1 MEAEK
6 IKVHI
11 DAVQRELLEKYH
23 LTQHSFDGLAQY
35 YRYRFQDRW
44 ETDKVAHY
52 HFLISANDEE
62 SNLALFLDL
71 YRSFNLL
78 QKNFFCIHLKKYTEA
93 EILVN
98 PNLILKRGK
107 NDFVLISNC
116 KEGPLTKEDYQAWE
130 NVQTVLND
138 PQAPTC
144 FLLASPDVFKQ
155 KFQNTPLYVKLYH
168 QTFRYHIEPKRD
180 YSVEDYLNELD
191 CFLDREF
198 PGITRTASFKEELD
212 KYLSYVLANNPT
224 YHGIDFLEDLKKR
237 IVLEYYSLDQVDVID
252 ERCVPYYNRERAAA
266 MAEKAESETADEAAA
281 ETSAAEKNEETEP
294 AAPAPEPAAEAP
306 QPVTEVALT
315 LPTCGDFFDIQPDAP
330 EDSDVKNVLLL
341 TLSTLN
347 TTEFNKKSTFDLTDI
362 PGEDLK
368 EYYYQL
374 EPVPYKL
381 MLQFDQENQGQ
392 KLDGILMVCS
402 TSTREDKKTGNVS
415 KLIDPEANPA
425 DTFSATVLE
434 YFKYKTADY
443 AQKLNTPYTLSFK
456 EIDTNI
462 KAEER
467 NVNKRTM
474 DTLSLVH
481 DVIEEIRI
489 LKQHY
494 PNLNIHVDTH
504 GGFRT
509 TQEILNGVLSL
520 LQMEGVTIK
529 PANIHTVE
537 LSENKNP
544 DNGATAFLA
553 SGGEIFNLMNFISGI
568 HECINYGQI
577 KSLHSLNDD
586 CSPAGQ
592 QVLDDMQ
599 TIAEGIQLCDVD
611 KFENGLNALSV
622 SLPHLKGTETAS
634 KNDRYLALFHSLIH
648 DSYGEALL
656 NPERKAID
664 EIKWCLGKG
673 FIQQALTLLESKMP
687 AEIIKNGFLKS
698 VTTNGCDRL
707 LERTASGDTQIIESE
722 RTHLEEPGTPKFDY
736 ESVENY
742 IFNRYIGSK
751 NNRRLDLN
759 SVYDYQS
766 IAYYQGAPSFSVDGA
781 PNRNSNNE
789 GATSWES
796 RRYCL
801 KERGSADTTQYINA
815 LVQLHKKLKEAR
827 NSTNH
832 AAEGENR
839 LSVDTICR
847 ALNIYVEC
855 YERIYQNLHH

>member
-1 MEAEK
+1 M
-6 IKVHI
+6 
-11 DAVQRELLEKYH
+11 
-23 LTQHSFDGLAQY
+23 
-35 YRYRFQDRW
+35 
-44 ETDKVAHY
+44 
-52 HFLISANDEE
+52 
-62 SNLALFLDL
+62 
-71 YRSFNLL
+71 
-78 QKNFFCIHLKKYTEA
+78 
-93 EILVN
+93 
-98 PNLILKRGK
+98 
-107 NDFVLISNC
+107 
-116 KEGPLTKEDYQAWE
+116 
-130 NVQTVLND
+130 
-138 PQAPTC
+138 
-144 FLLASPDVFKQ
+144 
-155 KFQNTPLYVKLYH
+155 
-168 QTFRYHIEPKRD
+168 
-180 YSVEDYLNELD
+180 EDYLNELD

-198 PGITRTASFKEELD
+198 LGITRTASFKEEMN

-224 YHGIDFLEDLKKR
+224 YHDIEFLEDLKKR
-237 IVLEYYSLDQVDVID
+237 VILEYYSLDQVDVID

-266 MAEKAESETADEAAA
+266 MAERSEAEDTDTTASEATDTESAEAESADAQNTATELTSTDEAAA
-281 ETSAAEKNEETEP
+281 ETSATEKNEETEP
-294 AAPAPEPAAEAP
+294 AAAHKPAEEASP
-306 QPVTEVALT
+306 RVTETNLT
-315 LPTCGDFFDIQPDAP
+315 PPPCGDFFDFQPDAP
-330 EDSDVKNVLLL
+330 EDHDVKNVLLL
-341 TLSTLN
+341 ALSTSKFQ
-347 TTEFNKKSTFDLTDI
+347 EATFALSNL
-362 PGEDLK
+362 PGENPK
-368 EYYYQL
+368 KYYYQL
-374 EPVPYKL
+374 EPIPYKL
-381 MLQFDQENQGQ
+381 MRQFDQLNNGQ
-392 KLDGILMVCS
+392 KLDGIIMICS
-402 TSTREDKKTGNVS
+402 ADTRTMPEKGLKNGTDPE
-415 KLIDPEANPA
+415 LIDPGTNP
-425 DTFSATVLE
+425 DGTFYATELD
-434 YFKYKTADY
+434 YFKYKTAHY
-443 AQKLNTPYTLSFK
+443 AQKLNVPYTLSFK
-456 EIDTNI
+456 EIDTDI
-462 KAEER
+462 RAEEP
-467 NVNKRTM
+467 NPDKRTI
-474 DTLSLVH
+474 DTISLVH
-481 DVIEEIRI
+481 DVVEEIRK
-489 LKQHY
+489 LNQHY
-494 PNLNIHVDTH
+494 KNLNIHVDTH

-509 TQEILNGVLSL
+509 TQEILNSVLSL
-520 LQMEGVTIK
+520 LQMEDISIE
-529 PANIHTVE
+529 PSNIHTVE
-537 LSENKNP
+537 FTDKKEQASGKP
-544 DNGATAFLA
+544 TAFLA
-553 SGGEIFNLMNFISGI
+553 SSGEIFNLMNFVSGI

-577 KSLHSLNDD
+577 KSLHQLNDN

-622 SLPHLKGTETAS
+622 SLPHLKETETAS

-855 YERIYQNLHH
+855 YEHIYQNLHH